1 VGGFFLAG
9 CCLSE
14 LYNYV
19 LLCFLFCFALFM
31 CVGVFCWEGGF
42 CFFVFFIVLFSSYF
56 AFVLF
61 LSSRIVFFNHFEEFC
76 HCSVYICMDSKD
88 TLIEKSVCDCW

>member
-1 VGGFFLAG
+1 MWGFFVGRGGFVG
-9 CCLSE
+9 RE
-14 LYNYV
+14 G
-19 LLCFLFCFALFM
+19 FA
-31 CVGVFCWEGGF
+31 
-42 CFFVFFIVLFSSYF
+42 FSSLLLYCLVLIFYF

-61 LSSRIVFFNHFEEFC
+61 LSSRIVFFNHFDEFC